1 MTERE
6 DGPPVCTVA
15 GLVLFGYRPRRLM
28 RHAGIR
34 WMAFKGDKK
43 AYDALDDQVLDG
55 PLIAHWRESSGSGR
69 EIAEKGLIE
78 LLADTIRPFVSEE
91 AGEVDESMRR
101 ERRWHY
107 PVEALHKAVVNALAH
122 RDWTRYEEME
132 VVCYVDRLEV
142 LSPGALNDSMTLEK
156 MITGR
161 RSARNPLIV
170 NVLCDYGY
178 ATRIRGVRNKIIP
191 LTQFRQTC
199 EMCQKCAHNYFET
212 YNVICDYR
220 VSALRSTSR
229 LLYPRAILKLSR
241 SEVSCIGVLPDWR
254 PTFFSGV
261 FCVF

>member
-1 MTERE
+1 MSPTTLWGDWVGVLGSGGAEHF
-6 DGPPVCTVA
+6 A
-15 GLVLFGYRPRRLM
+15 QGLVLPG
-28 RHAGIR
+28 G
-34 WMAFKGDKK
+34 
-43 AYDALDDQVLDG
+43 V
-55 PLIAHWRESSGSGR
+55 
-69 EIAEKGLIE
+69 
-78 LLADTIRPFVSEE
+78 VS
-91 AGEVDESMRR
+91 
-101 ERRWHY
+101 
-107 PVEALHKAVVNALAH
+107 VVNALAH

-229 LLYPRAILKLSR
+229 LLYPYCR
-241 SEVSCIGVLPDWR
+241 SHPVL
-254 PTFFSGV
+254 
-261 FCVF
+261 